1 MTRNWA
7 WVNQTRADG
16 SHPWTRNW
24 ASVIETIS
32 EKLHRGVAHGNEA
45 VFGVVAVLSKY
56 AEGAR

>member
-1 MTRNWA
+1 MA
-7 WVNQTRADG
+7 WVIQTRADG